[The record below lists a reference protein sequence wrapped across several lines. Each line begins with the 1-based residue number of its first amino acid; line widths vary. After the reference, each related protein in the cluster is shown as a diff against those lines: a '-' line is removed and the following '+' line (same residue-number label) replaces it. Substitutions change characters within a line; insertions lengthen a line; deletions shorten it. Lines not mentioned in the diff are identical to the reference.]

1 MWWLLDGTFGEVS
14 RVHDEV
20 CDVDMAGQ
28 GLDGVGVDADGVE
41 CEVWE
46 VGRDLWQVLSV
57 VGVFLRLREGE
68 EEGVG
73 EQIEKI
79 MGGINF

>member
-1 MWWLLDGTFGEVS
+1 MIRCMMWTWGGG
-14 RVHDEV
+14 
-20 CDVDMAGQ
+20 AGWGRCRC
-28 GLDGVGVDADGVE
+28 GLQ